1 MKSKRLGWAEQA
13 ALLLAIAGG
22 LIVLI
27 QAFWITYGVFVRY
40 ALGNP
45 DRYVTEATALL
56 LVPVAFAGLAY
67 ALHEDAYPKV
77 TLLTERLSPTVQLY
91 LESLNLVIMMSIG
104 IFLAVASTSATIRSF
119 QSGSASEVLA
129 WPRVYFWFPVAV
141 SLWAFSLYAVYELF
155 HVLREGPGRHLQHEE
170 KHDGVV

>member
-1 MKSKRLGWAEQA
+1 MKRRGWPERA
-13 ALLLAIAGG
+13 AVLLAIAGG
-22 LIVLI
+22 IVVLI
-27 QAFWITYGVFVRY
+27 QAFWISYGVFVRY
-40 ALGNP
+40 VLGSP

-77 TLLTERLSPTVQLY
+77 TLLTERFSPRVQRY
-91 LESLNLVIMMSIG
+91 LESFNMLIMMSIG
-104 IFLAVASTSATIRSF
+104 VFLAIAATSATIRSF

-141 SLWAFSLYAVYELF
+141 SLWAFSLYAAYELF
-155 HVLREGPGRHLQHEE
+155 RILRQGPGHHLQHEE

>member
-1 MKSKRLGWAEQA
+1 VKSKRLGWAERA

-22 LIVLI
+22 IVVLI

-40 ALGNP
+40 VLGSP

-67 ALHEDAYPKV
+67 ALKEDAYPKV
-77 TLLTERLSPTVQLY
+77 TLLTERLSPTVQRY
-91 LESLNLVIMMSIG
+91 LESFNLLIMMSIG
-104 IFLAVASTSATIRSF
+104 LFLAIASTSATFRSF

-141 SLWAFSLYAVYELF
+141 SLWVFSLYAAYQLF
-155 HVLREGPGRHLQHEE
+155 LVLRKGPGHHLQHEE

>member
-1 MKSKRLGWAEQA
+1 M
-13 ALLLAIAGG
+13 ALWLAIAGG
-22 LIVLI
+22 VIVLI

-40 ALGNP
+40 VLGSP

-67 ALHEDAYPKV
+67 ALREDAYPKV
-77 TLLTERLSPTVQLY
+77 TLLTERFSPRVQRY
-91 LESLNLVIMMSIG
+91 LECLNLLIMMSIG
-104 IFLAVASTSATIRSF
+104 LFLAIASTSATLRSF
-119 QSGSASEVLA
+119 QSGAASEVLA

-141 SLWAFSLYAVYELF
+141 SLWAFSLYAVYELVR
-155 HVLREGPGRHLQHEE
+155 VLRKGPGHLLEHEE